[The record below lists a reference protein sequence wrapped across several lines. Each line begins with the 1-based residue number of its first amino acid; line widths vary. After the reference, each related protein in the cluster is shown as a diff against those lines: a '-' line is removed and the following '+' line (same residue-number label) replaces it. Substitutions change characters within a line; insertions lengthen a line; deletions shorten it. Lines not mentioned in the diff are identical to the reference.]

1 MRNTRVNDPRGQKL
15 KAAASRIK
23 GGVVRRAI
31 RWSQTQP
38 EWAQVAPP
46 PPRPTPVVE
55 QALRLSPAML
65 HDPTPGPA
73 LTAELAWQAPS
84 DLPSSQE
91 LFRLGGEMLPCWQE
105 SDVGFVDDWLTN
117 PTYYPYYDAFFR
129 QVSKPDG
136 STRLL
141 EIGVRTGYIAAVFA
155 RAARGRSMYVGV
167 DPNVYLRNGLELASA
182 TLQRLRSELN
192 TTEFMLIEGFSW
204 DADVQKTLAYSGPF
218 DLIHIDGDHT
228 LLGKLIDLELARRLL
243 APGGLVLVDD
253 YSYHSPISD
262 AVNRSLA
269 LGWYR
274 EIAVIPTL
282 RGLAVLR

>member
-1 MRNTRVNDPRGQKL
+1 
-15 KAAASRIK
+15 
-23 GGVVRRAI
+23 
-31 RWSQTQP
+31 
-38 EWAQVAPP
+38 
-46 PPRPTPVVE
+46 
-55 QALRLSPAML
+55 
-65 HDPTPGPA
+65 
-73 LTAELAWQAPS
+73 
-84 DLPSSQE
+84 
-91 LFRLGGEMLPCWQE
+91 
-105 SDVGFVDDWLTN
+105 
-117 PTYYPYYDAFFR
+117 
-129 QVSKPDG
+129 
-136 STRLL
+136 
-141 EIGVRTGYIAAVFA
+141 
-155 RAARGRSMYVGV
+155 MYVGV